1 MSTKNNRYYW
11 TKGTRIIEPN
21 ESNTQGVNRYFPNLI
36 PTETLVLC
44 LYLSKFENSFVPTP
58 KKVSLQH
65 LKLIF
70 PVILWI
76 FNLKW
81 HDQASLNVPFVR
93 FCLFFIKFKKL
104 KTLYWENKNLHLKSL
119 PTTWG
124 LELFLKQY
132 S

>member
-1 MSTKNNRYYW
+1 MMSTKNNRYYW

-36 PTETLVLC
+36 PTETLVFC

-70 PVILWI
+70 PVIL
-76 FNLKW
+76 
-81 HDQASLNVPFVR
+81 
-93 FCLFFIKFKKL
+93 
-104 KTLYWENKNLHLKSL
+104 
-119 PTTWG
+119 
-124 LELFLKQY
+124 
-132 S
+132 